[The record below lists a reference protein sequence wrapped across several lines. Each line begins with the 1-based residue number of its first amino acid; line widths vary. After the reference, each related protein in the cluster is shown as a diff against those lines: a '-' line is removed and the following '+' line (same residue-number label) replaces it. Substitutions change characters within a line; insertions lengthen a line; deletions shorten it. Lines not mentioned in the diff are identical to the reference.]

1 MDNFVR
7 EIIEIVDN
15 QKTANMTEE
24 KYIAEHDSTNRNIG
38 YNITAHAFG
47 GQPMTEATKLKISKA
62 SKGRKLSEEA
72 KQKLRK
78 PKCKRSSEHA
88 KKLSDSLKGGK
99 WCYNPNTN
107 ESTQIKNID
116 DLPQNW
122 ILGRPKTHTQDMHTI
137 EARSKAYTKRKDSDG
152 FEKSPET
159 RRKISETLK
168 GHIISDETK
177 SKISETLKGNI
188 VSDETKAKISN
199 TCKIKREKR
208 EIKNEKISNN
218 TKDNRTT

>member
-1 MDNFVR
+1 
-7 EIIEIVDN
+7 
-15 QKTANMTEE
+15 
-24 KYIAEHDSTNRNIG
+24 
-38 YNITAHAFG
+38 
-47 GQPMTEATKLKISKA
+47 
-62 SKGRKLSEEA
+62 
-72 KQKLRK
+72 
-78 PKCKRSSEHA
+78 
-88 KKLSDSLKGGK
+88 
-99 WCYNPNTN
+99 
-107 ESTQIKNID
+107 
-116 DLPQNW
+116 
-122 ILGRPKTHTQDMHTI
+122 MHTI